1 MERVY
6 EDLHVYD
13 IRRLFV
19 FVLHELPGPIKT
31 LVAPW
36 RSDMWLAAHHHSGT
50 FEYKP
55 LRPLEFHLPRCILLG
70 TFLMT
75 SEYSKMSK

>member
-36 RSDMWLAAHHHSGT
+36 RSDMWL
-50 FEYKP
+50 
-55 LRPLEFHLPRCILLG
+55 R
-70 TFLMT
+70 
-75 SEYSKMSK
+75 